1 MHYRWEGTDNEGIIR
16 SLSWRLYQVGIRWW
30 SAAPGFGKFA
40 FAERRAPRANLR
52 PSAAT
57 ILSPMWRSPTL
68 GSGPRVGR
76 DVGKGATRA
85 RYFPP
90 ILVVRPYFFFFL
102 NPLKRRRISLLESL
116 DRGRGK
122 VFAAAFIFVPIVVA
136 TRPVPSVYL
145 TGRQLV
151 DPRDKC
157 NLIISDGF
165 KRGVYLRTNFLLP
178 RM

>member
-68 GSGPRVGR
+68 GSGPGVGR

-90 ILVVRPYFFFFL
+90 ILVVRPYFFFFK
-102 NPLKRRRISLLESL
+102 PFEETADFVIRKSGSRTRESIRRR
-116 DRGRGK
+116 
-122 VFAAAFIFVPIVVA
+122 
-136 TRPVPSVYL
+136 
-145 TGRQLV
+145 
-151 DPRDKC
+151 
-157 NLIISDGF
+157 
-165 KRGVYLRTNFLLP
+165 VYLRPDRCRDAARPQCLSHRTTIGGSS
-178 RM
+178 RQV